1 MSLLGLSILLLLL
14 IFSNQ
19 EKLNAGLNSWLP
31 WSAGKGLSAEEL
43 RGKNAELREKLLI
56 LEQNN
61 QVDKQASALLQKQ
74 LIDSQKENF
83 QLRKDLEF
91 YKGIINVKG
100 DKNSPVIH
108 GIRIKPLT
116 HAQGYRLELILL
128 HITNTDKV
136 FEGMLDVVVE
146 GMQDSAVTRLPLNE
160 ISLSRNQNY
169 SVRFRNF
176 QRIENNFILPENFQP
191 QKILVTVSIDDE
203 DEPGFEKIFDWPVT
217 DGRETADVG

>member
-1 MSLLGLSILLLLL
+1 M
-14 IFSNQ
+14 
-19 EKLNAGLNSWLP
+19 APSWEP
-31 WSAGKGLSAEEL
+31 
-43 RGKNAELREKLLI
+43 
-56 LEQNN
+56 
-61 QVDKQASALLQKQ
+61 DKQAAALLQKQ

-83 QLRKDLEF
+83 QLRKDLAF

-100 DKNSPVIH
+100 EKNSPVIH
-108 GIRIKPLT
+108 GMRIKPLT

-146 GMQDSAVTRLPLNE
+146 GMQDSAVTRLSLNE
-160 ISLSRNQNY
+160 ISLNQNQNY

-191 QKILVTVSIDDE
+191 QKILVTLSIDDQ
-203 DEPGFEKIFDWPVT
+203 DEPGFEKTFEWPVT
-217 DGRETADVG
+217 DGREIADVR